1 MMLCLGDPQEMM
13 VLLCGALVAGWPC
26 VCVVREVAVVC
37 VEGMVYVVRV
47 TVCCTVQ
54 ALLVC
59 S

>member
-1 MMLCLGDPQEMM
+1 M
-13 VLLCGALVAGWPC
+13 VLLYVALVAGWPC
-26 VCVVREVAVVC
+26 VCIVREVAEGG
-37 VEGMVYVVRV
+37 VEGMMYVMRV